1 MGAKAKVGGTPY
13 HGTRLVQVGLLPPQR
28 TWLEEQAS
36 ERGCSLTQV
45 LRDLIDQAMK
55 PSA

>member
-1 MGAKAKVGGTPY
+1 MGAKAKAGGTPY
-13 HGTRLVQVGLLPPQR
+13 HGTRLVQVGLLPTQR
-28 TWLEEQAS
+28 AWLEAQAN

-45 LRDLIDQAMK
+45 LRDLIDQAME